1 MSGFFWQRQASDG
14 AARAGTLH
22 TAHGTVATPTFMPV
36 GTVGTVKAM
45 TMDAVRSTG
54 AGIVLGNTYHLMLRP
69 GAERVAA
76 LGGLHRFMDWP
87 GPILTDSGGFQ
98 VMSLGALRK
107 LDADGVTF
115 RSHIDGSRHRL
126 TPERSTKIQHLLD
139 ATITMCFDECPA
151 LPADDEVIA
160 KSMRLSMRWAAR
172 SREAFVARD
181 GYAQFGIVQ
190 GGTSVELRAES
201 VSALRDIGFEGY
213 AIGGL
218 AVGEG
223 QALMFATLDATVP
236 LLPDDRPRYLMGV
249 GTPDDLVGGVQ
260 RGVDMFDCVMPTR
273 AGRTARAYTAHGQM
287 NLRNARFADD
297 AAPLEENCD
306 CLACTRHSRAYLHHL
321 FRAGEMLGP
330 MLLTWHNIAYY
341 QRLMRGLR
349 AAIVEGRLDAHA
361 DALRAGWQA
370 GTQVGVRDTPS

>member
-126 TPERSTKIQHLLD
+126 TPERSIQIQHLLD

-201 VSALRDIGFEGY
+201 VAALRDIGFEGY

-341 QRLMRGLR
+341 QRLMRSLR

-370 GTQVGVRDTPS
+370 GTQVGVRAAPS